1 MYYLRK
7 ESYEMVIEEIEKT
20 DGTIIP
26 KRKYMTGDRALY
38 KANNMSRFYRDIYPN
53 PHNKGL
59 KLYTCKKLSTIL
71 EHRESLYE
79 YCGEYF
85 DVYDENGKVDLVNN
99 TQLKSEGEY

>member
-7 ESYEMVIEEIEKT
+7 ESYEMTIEEIKKT

-26 KRKYMTGDRALY
+26 ERKYMTEDRALY
-38 KANNMSRFYRDIYPN
+38 KANSMNRFYRESYPK
-53 PHNKGL
+53 PHNKGV

-71 EHRESLYE
+71 EHRESLHD

-85 DVYDENGKVDLVNN
+85 DVYDENGIVSLD
-99 TQLKSEGEY
+99 